1 MRFRLR
7 FSNQSPAHGY
17 HRCIVRHF
25 ARSVR
30 SDSDADR
37 VFGNDKP
44 SRTRSPYRE
53 MDLPSV
59 PSARRVY
66 RKEAIPTGIHG
77 RKATLSTAKRLCRR
91 LTRHL
96 WHLYD
101 SPGGRRVGSPSRR
114 CAASSNP
121 LSAEGG
127 RFGSTPEFRSRTRL
141 AGSPRKKRGS
151 RGYPGVWLRQSRFA
165 TARRFYHRF
174 LEFGV

>member
-1 MRFRLR
+1 MTVPHSVANRFCRHLGNRSEFGSPHGSGRLTVR
-7 FSNQSPAHGY
+7 WPCQACRPQGGSTVRWRSRPEYTVAKRLCRPQSG
-17 HRCIVRHF
+17 
-25 ARSVR
+25 S
-30 SDSDADR
+30 ADR
-37 VFGNDKP
+37 KAA
-44 SRTRSPYRE
+44 
-53 MDLPSV
+53 LP
-59 PSARRVY
+59 
-66 RKEAIPTGIHG
+66 
-77 RKATLSTAKRLCRR
+77 TAKPLCRR

-96 WHLYD
+96 RHLYD
-101 SPGGRRVGSPSRR
+101 LLGGRRVGSPSRR